1 MKRTHKF
8 NDTPRI
14 DTVQVRI
21 ALFLA
26 GRSFRELAAEWGCHY
41 VTLWRAANNLNCTR
55 GQAADMRRRLA
66 AFVEQVKNTN
76 GKGQS

>member
-1 MKRTHKF
+1 MKRANKL

-26 GRSFRELAAEWGCHY
+26 ERSFRELAAEWGCHY
-41 VTLWRAANNLNCTR
+41 VTLWRAANNLNCKR
-55 GQAADMRRRLA
+55 GQAAEMRRRLA
-66 AFVEQVKNTN
+66 AFVEQVNHTH
-76 GKGQS
+76 GKGKV